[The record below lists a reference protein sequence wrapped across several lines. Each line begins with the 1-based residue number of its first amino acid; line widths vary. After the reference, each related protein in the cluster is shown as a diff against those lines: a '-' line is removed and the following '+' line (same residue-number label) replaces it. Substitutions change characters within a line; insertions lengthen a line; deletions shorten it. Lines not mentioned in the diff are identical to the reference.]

1 MTRTFDLLAAGEIN
15 PDLILSDPNLSVV
28 FGQQETLVENAT
40 LTIGSSAAIFACGAA
55 RLGLRTAFIGV
66 VGDDLFGHYML
77 GAMQQRQVDT
87 TPVLIDP
94 GQVTGL
100 SVILTQGADR
110 AILTNVGSMAALRGD
125 QVTDELL
132 TRCRHLHV
140 TSYFLQTALQPGLP
154 DLFRRARALGLSIS
168 LDTNWDPRGEWG
180 GVRELLPAI
189 DVFLPNENEALAVTG
204 AADPESA
211 AAELSRLCKVVAIKL
226 GALGGL
232 ARRGGEQV
240 RAPALPV
247 QVVDTVGA
255 GDSFNGGFLYGYLHH
270 WTLEE
275 SLRLACACGSISTRT
290 AGGTAGQATLDEAWS
305 ADGPVSIKPD

>member
-1 MTRTFDLLAAGEIN
+1 MTRPFDLLAAGEIN
-15 PDLILSDPNLSVV
+15 PDLILSDPHLSVV

-55 RLGLRTAFIGV
+55 RLGLKTAFIGV
-66 VGDDLFGHYML
+66 VGDDLFGRYML
-77 GAMQQRQVDT
+77 DAMQNRQVDT
-87 TPVLIDP
+87 SPVIVDP

-110 AILTNVGSMAALRGD
+110 AILTHVGSMAALRGE

-132 TRCRHLHV
+132 NRCRHLHV

-154 DLFRRARALGLSIS
+154 DLFRRARSLGLSIS
-168 LDTNWDPRGEWG
+168 LDTNWDPNGEWG
-180 GVRELLPAI
+180 GVRELLPWI

-204 AADPESA
+204 ASGLESA

-226 GALGGL
+226 GARGGL
-232 ARRGGEQV
+232 ACQGEAV
-240 RAPALPV
+240 LRLPALPV
-247 QVVDTVGA
+247 RVVDTVGA
-255 GDSFNGGFLYGYLHH
+255 GDSFNGGFLYGYLHQ
-270 WTLEE
+270 WTLEQ

-290 AGGTAGQATLDEAWS
+290 AGGTVGQATLDEALRAS
-305 ADGPVSIKPD
+305 LIEPD